1 MPTLFEKT
9 EAEHFRR
16 AQPLAA
22 RMRPATLAEF
32 VGQQHFL
39 GEGKLLRRLLA
50 ADRLGSVFFYG
61 PPGTGKTT
69 LARLLATE
77 SKRKFRQLSAVTSGV
92 KDLRELLEEAR
103 DSLAS
108 GGQRTLLFIDE
119 IHRFNKAQQDAL
131 LPDVEEG
138 IVTLVGATTSN
149 PFFAVISALVSR
161 SQVFE
166 FQPLSP
172 DEIKTLVRRAL
183 ADKERGLG
191 KYDVRLHEDAL
202 EFLAQTSDG
211 DARRALAA
219 LEIGVLSAAHSSPH
233 APREAGI
240 SRSEMPTIDFT
251 RELAAESVQR
261 KAGTYDPTGDEHYDS
276 ISALIKSLR
285 GSDPD
290 AGLYWLARMLEAGE
304 DVRFLCRRLVI
315 LASEDVGN
323 ADPHALPLAVA
334 TMQACEFVG
343 LPECQ
348 LPLAQCVT
356 YLACAPK
363 SNAST
368 LAIGQARQDIRE
380 GRIVPVPVHLR
391 DAHYPG
397 AKRLG
402 HGQGYEYAHDAEG
415 GVAAQDYLGVEREY
429 YHPVDRGFEAE
440 LAERLKAIRARL
452 RQ

>member
-1 MPTLFEKT
+1 MANLFAQS
-9 EAEHFRR
+9 EAENFRK

-22 RMRPATLAEF
+22 RMRPTTLDEF

-50 ADRLGSVFFYG
+50 ADRLGSVIFYG

-92 KDLRELLEEAR
+92 KDLRQVLDAAR
-103 DSLAS
+103 DELAS

-119 IHRFNKAQQDAL
+119 IHRFSKAQQDVL

-161 SQVFE
+161 SQIFE
-166 FQPLSP
+166 FQPLSAE
-172 DEIKTLVRRAL
+172 EIKTLLRRAL
-183 ADKERGLG
+183 ADKVRGLG
-191 KYDVRLHEDAL
+191 NYDVRMHEDAL
-202 EFLAQTSDG
+202 DFLAEVSDG

-219 LEIGVLSAAHSSPH
+219 LEIGVLSANTKP
-233 APREAGI
+233 
-240 SRSEMPTIDFT
+240 IDFT

-261 KAGTYDPTGDEHYDS
+261 KAGAYDPTGDEHYDA
-276 ISALIKSLR
+276 ISALIKSVR

-290 AGLYWLARMLEAGE
+290 AGIYWLARMLEAGE
-304 DVRFLCRRLVI
+304 DIRFLCRRLVI

-323 ADPHALPLAVA
+323 ADPQALPLAVA

-348 LPLAQCVT
+348 LPLAQCVA

-363 SNAST
+363 SNAAT
-368 LAIGQARQDIRE
+368 VAIGEARHDIRE
-380 GRIVPVPVHLR
+380 GRVLPVPVHLR

-397 AKRLG
+397 AKQLG
-402 HGQGYEYAHDAEG
+402 HGEGYEYAHDAEG

-429 YHPVDRGFEAE
+429 YRPVPRGFEVE
-440 LAERLKAIRARL
+440 LAERLAAIRARL
-452 RQ
+452 RGK